1 MSPMLKPMLATT
13 LLLAAAAPPRQLP
26 PFSAIEASGNVTL
39 EVHVGKAQK
48 VELRGAQ
55 AAIDGTITE
64 VVKGTLMVHPKPKS
78 KDWRDLLKN
87 APNVTAYVEV
97 PRLTSIKASGACVV
111 AADHLTGPAFSL
123 ILSGASTATLA
134 GKVARF
140 NAHLSGASKTD
151 AAMLKADAA
160 VVDATGASHLL
171 VNAVKTL
178 QADATGASDI
188 AYLGSPKLKQKVTG
202 AATVHRK

>member
-1 MSPMLKPMLATT
+1 MLKPMLATV
-13 LLLAAAAPPRQLP
+13 LLFAAAGVPRQLP
-26 PFSAIEASGNVTL
+26 AFSAIEAAGNVTL
-39 EVHVGKAQK
+39 EVHVGKAQR
-48 VELRGAQ
+48 VELRGSP
-55 AAIDGTITE
+55 AAIQDTITE
-64 VVKGTLMVHPKPKS
+64 VAKGTLAIHPKPKS
-78 KDWRDLLKN
+78 TSWRDLLKN
-87 APNVTAYVEV
+87 APNVTAYIEV
-97 PRLTSIKASGACVV
+97 PKLTSIKAAGACVV
-111 AADHLTGPAFSL
+111 AADHLTGPSFSL

-134 GKVARF
+134 GKVDRF

-171 VNAVKTL
+171 VNAAKTL

-188 AYLGSPKLKQKVTG
+188 AYLGSPKLAQKVTG